1 MAGCLRM
8 TLQVRYCGACR
19 SLNRSDAQFCVSC
32 GAASSQPVSDAA
44 LLVEEA
50 RAHAEHGDQPRARLV
65 LEQALRRLPEEPSLR
80 LALASVCLQ
89 SGDYDRGLCELDL
102 LRTTVGAAP
111 VIEAYRAGALM
122 ALGRISEAKD
132 VLDAAY
138 AATPDDFYVA
148 LKRGELFCRLG
159 IYPTAIDE
167 LERALALGLPDAESQ
182 RAARALLRFAREK
195 NRRGFVRRLLARRP
209 IRRPA
214 EMGVT

>member
-1 MAGCLRM
+1 M

-89 SGDYDRGLCELDL
+89 SGDYDRGLSELDL

-159 IYPTAIDE
+159 IYPSAVE
-167 LERALALGLPDAESQ
+167 ALERAVKADAADPLGRE
-182 RAARALLRFAREK
+182 AARRLLRFARDK
-195 NRRGFVRRLLARRP
+195 ARGGFVRRLNARTSGWRLP
-209 IRRPA
+209 VRKA
-214 EMGVT
+214 WGT